1 MIFRVFYVLE
11 SVYRKL
17 RELLGS
23 VGGVARPEIFLLLL
37 LVMTYILAGIIAL
50 LLAAIGY
57 LLGKVYTLKLNKH
70 GAEKEAGDAS
80 LRNTW
85 NKFDELLISLLT
97 IHEIGIVNAG
107 TIKKEEFFQ
116 TVVESACDL
125 IHSPRGS
132 LMILNEAAGELR
144 IVASKNISKAVIAN
158 TSLKPGQGI
167 AGRAFETGETIFV
180 TDPEHNAQ
188 YKDFIGLEEQK
199 DPFIALPLKVKDKP
213 FGVLSLHLPR
223 EKESFS
229 DYDLKFLT
237 LLAGEAAITLE
248 NIKLYESIENFYL
261 EMVQTLARVIDAKDA
276 YTGDHAGRAR
286 YKAHALAEELHMP
299 DMMTKYVEY
308 AALLH
313 DIGKIGI
320 DGGILSKPDR
330 LTEAEYAEIKKHPAI
345 GYQILSPI
353 HFLGPV
359 SQMVLYHQEW
369 YNGMGYPEGLKGEEI
384 PLGARIVA
392 TIDSWDAM
400 MSNSPY
406 RKALSR
412 ETAIS
417 ELTKG
422 AGKQFDPQV
431 IEAFLKLESKEWKET
446 GNSEPPKGGLA
457 C

>member
-1 MIFRVFYVLE
+1 
-11 SVYRKL
+11 
-17 RELLGS
+17 
-23 VGGVARPEIFLLLL
+23 
-37 LVMTYILAGIIAL
+37 MTYILAALVAL
-50 LLAAIGY
+50 LLAVIGY
-57 LLGKVYTLKLNKH
+57 LLNKVYALKLGKT
-70 GAEKEAGDAS
+70 GSETEARDAS
-80 LRNTW
+80 LKNTW
-85 NKFDELLISLLT
+85 NKFDELLTSLLT

-107 TIKKEEFFQ
+107 STKKEEFFQ

-132 LMILNEAAGELR
+132 LMIFDEATKELK
-144 IVASKNISKAVIAN
+144 IVASKNISREVIES
-158 TSLKPGQGI
+158 TCIKPGQGI
-167 AGRAFETGETIFV
+167 GGRAFQTGETIFV
-180 TDPEHNAQ
+180 TDPEQNTQ
-188 YKDFIGLEEQK
+188 YKDFIGGEEQK
-199 DPFIALPLKVKDKP
+199 EPFIALPLKVKDKP
-213 FGVLSLHLPR
+213 FGVLNLHLPR
-223 EKESFS
+223 EKESFT

-237 LLAGEAAITLE
+237 LLAGESAITLE

-286 YKAHALAEELHMP
+286 HKARALSEELHMP
-299 DMMTKYVEY
+299 EQMIKYVEY

-320 DGGILSKPDR
+320 DGSILSKPGR
-330 LTEAEYAEIKKHPAI
+330 LTDAEYSEIKKHPAI

-359 SQMVLYHQEW
+359 AQMVLYHQEW

-392 TIDSWDAM
+392 TIDAWDAM
-400 MSNSPY
+400 MSDRPY

-412 ETAIS
+412 EIGIS

-422 AGKQFDPQV
+422 AGKQFDPKV
-431 IEAFLKLESKEWKET
+431 VEAFLKLESKEWE
-446 GNSEPPKGGLA
+446 EPCLPSSPPL
-457 C
+457 

>member
-1 MIFRVFYVLE
+1 MI
-11 SVYRKL
+11 
-17 RELLGS
+17 
-23 VGGVARPEIFLLLL
+23 
-37 LVMTYILAGIIAL
+37 YILAGVIAL
-50 LLAAIGY
+50 LLAVIAY
-57 LLGKVYTLKLNKH
+57 LLNRVYAVKLDKTGN
-70 GAEKEAGDAS
+70 ETGDRDSA

-85 NKFDELLISLLT
+85 DKFDELLTSLLT

-107 TIKKEEFFQ
+107 TTKKEDFFQ
-116 TVVESACDL
+116 TAVECACDL

-132 LMILNEAAGELR
+132 MMIYDEATKELR
-144 IVASKNISKAVIAN
+144 IAASKNLSKQVIAG
-158 TSLKPGQGI
+158 TCIKPGQGI

-180 TDPEHNAQ
+180 TDPEHNTQ
-188 YKDFIGLEEQK
+188 YKDYLGMEEQK

-213 FGVLSLHLPR
+213 FGVLNLHLPKD
-223 EKESFS
+223 KESFT

-286 YKAHALAEELHMP
+286 KKARALAEELHMP
-299 DMMTKYVEY
+299 EQMIKYVEY

-320 DGGILSKPDR
+320 DGGILSKPGR

-359 SQMVLYHQEW
+359 AQMVLYHQEW

-392 TIDSWDAM
+392 TIDAWDAM
-400 MSNSPY
+400 MSDRPY

-412 ETAIS
+412 EIGVS

-422 AGKQFDPQV
+422 AGKQFDPSV
-431 IEAFLKLESKEWKET
+431 VEAFLKLENREWE
-446 GNSEPPKGGLA
+446 EPA
-457 C
+457 

>member
-1 MIFRVFYVLE
+1 
-11 SVYRKL
+11 
-17 RELLGS
+17 
-23 VGGVARPEIFLLLL
+23 
-37 LVMTYILAGIIAL
+37 MTYILATLIAVL
-50 LLAAIGY
+50 LGVIGY
-57 LLGKVYTLKLNKH
+57 LLNKVYALRLDKPGSEAEERDLSLKT
-70 GAEKEAGDAS
+70 
-80 LRNTW
+80 TW
-85 NKFDELLISLLT
+85 SKFDELLTSLLT

-107 TIKKEEFFQ
+107 SIKKEEFFQ
-116 TVVESACDL
+116 TVVDSACDL

-132 LMILNEAAGELR
+132 MMVFDESTKELK
-144 IVASKNISKAVIAN
+144 IVASKNISREVIES
-158 TSLKPGQGI
+158 THIRPGQGI

-180 TDPEHNAQ
+180 TDPEHNTQ
-188 YKDFIGLEEQK
+188 YKDFIGSEEQK

-213 FGVLSLHLPR
+213 FGVLNLHLSR
-223 EKESFS
+223 KKESFT

-237 LLAGEAAITLE
+237 LLAGESAITLE

-286 YKAHALAEELHMP
+286 QKARALAEELHMP
-299 DMMTKYVEY
+299 DQMIKYVEY

-320 DGGILSKPDR
+320 DGGILSKPGR
-330 LTEAEYAEIKKHPAI
+330 LTEEEYNEIKKHPAI

-359 SQMVLYHQEW
+359 AQMVLYHQEW

-392 TIDSWDAM
+392 TIDAWDAM
-400 MSNSPY
+400 RSDRPY

-412 ETAIS
+412 EIGIS
-417 ELTKG
+417 ELSKG
-422 AGKQFDPQV
+422 AGKQFDPV
-431 IEAFLKLESKEWKET
+431 VVSAFLKLENKEWL
-446 GNSEPPKGGLA
+446 EPRKNEG
-457 C
+457 